1 MVELIHKRGWDS
13 KVFDTG
19 RTHVG
24 KDKKERTVYG
34 TELQNGLHD
43 EEPDG
48 SFVEVNAKFMDYN
61 VGVSTDRVIRNR
73 CGEVRISDTGS
84 ESKDLAKVKSKR
96 GCGVSLKLKGIR
108 TYGPFFDDLKSCYYN
123 TDDGIKLR
131 YYPHYKGV
139 SIVVEISNP
148 QTASNIYRFSLKEY
162 GCDYT
167 YEEIGGAIR
176 CISSTGKDDIII
188 KATYATD
195 GNGDSGPVY
204 MRLGNIVD
212 GYQEVEKVI
221 SPVWLGNAVGPV
233 LSDPEVTIDD
243 STGTFEDASLFASSV
258 HLNSGG
264 WSLAQIEDGNVAVSK
279 TSNVRRVDL
288 SSYPNITVLNAKYS
302 INITSLGAF
311 AYDYELFPI
320 LRQWN
325 EGNKSLATATTG
337 EVTAYS
343 ARHGE
348 QLWAL
353 TGCND
358 PGTDRSATSAGDGTL
373 PVSLGWFDMVVT
385 AASVQAKIDNPST
398 NYGDVMHVKTP
409 TPSASFY
416 RWHSSEGTP
425 GSLPS
430 FYMEYTEAV
439 GDGGKLNGI
448 FGLGRL
454 GIR

>member
-233 LSDPEVTIDD
+233 LSDPDIT
-243 STGTFEDASLFASSV
+243 
-258 HLNSGG
+258 
-264 WSLAQIEDGNVAVSK
+264 IEDGVDGRVIEDAFLFANNPTYNYGARVNFVANSWELGAASSR
-279 TSNVRRVDL
+279 TFAIYTDL
-288 SSYPNITVLNAKYS
+288 SFLNGVTVTLAKYIFNVLS
-302 INITSLGAF
+302 FSAE
-311 AYDYELFPI
+311 ADYR
-320 LRQWN
+320 LRPLKRIWG
-325 EGNKSLATATTG
+325 EGNKTGSAASTG
-337 EVTAYS
+337 EVTADS
-343 ARHGE
+343 ARFDE
-348 QLWAL
+348 EDW
-353 TGCND
+353 TGRCASGA
-358 PGTDRSATSAGDGTL
+358 GTDYDDTSITGDFTADATGTLEVILNNAVIQARIDTPALNKGDGCHPLDAPKSAT
-373 PVSLGWFDMVVT
+373 VT
-385 AASVQAKIDNPST
+385 IV
-398 NYGDVMHVKTP
+398 
-409 TPSASFY
+409 
-416 RWHSSEGTP
+416 SSEGGANKP
-425 GSLPS
+425 KL
-430 FYMEYTEAV
+430 YMEYTEAV